1 LEKEIE
7 KADFWKDRKRA
18 EEDLKKF
25 NYLKK
30 EIKEI
35 EELKLELEIL
45 RENPREKEIED
56 FEKKLRKKEL
66 EVFLSGK
73 YDRGDAILTIQAGAG
88 GEDAQDW
95 AAMLL
100 RMYQRYCQRKGFSFE
115 VLDINYGEPGPEGR
129 IGVKSVVLEIK
140 GNFAFGFLKR
150 EAGVHRLVRISPFS
164 AKGLRHTS
172 FALVQVLPKIQKEE
186 INIKP
191 EDLRYEFFKA
201 SGPGGQYVN
210 KRMTA
215 VRVYHLPTKITVS
228 CQTER
233 SLAQNK
239 EKALEILAS
248 RIYQY
253 LEEKKKME
261 LEKIKG
267 RKVSV
272 EFGSQIRSYVFHPYK
287 LVKDL
292 RTKVE
297 TKNVEEVLD
306 GNLDQFIEAE
316 IIKNDKV

>member
-267 RKVSV
+267 RRVSV